1 MEFFLY
7 IIFMFVI
14 SYIAWKMDEI
24 NKNRKQR
31 QLEEEKLESERLKK
45 EKEKQLLEIQEKEK
59 EAKRLEKLKKERL
72 KKEELEKKYQY
83 ITNVICKYDKF
94 VIAFENTMKL
104 ITVRLQL
111 DFDIMDYEKELY
123 NIYDERTIDVNIKL
137 LEKIISLLPLEV
149 TAKEL
154 MNMYSLERFKKFAF
168 EVDGILGINKK
179 NIEEYNDLKFNM
191 YLSELKTNKKIRFC
205 DKFSKDKEI
214 NSLGYIY
221 ALYISIL
228 YELIIFDQNIE
239 ILKNDIELNT
249 IYYNLIKTNTNP
261 KYIYDKMYEIISNL
275 YKQKLINIQNQ
286 EDYEIIVSILLEQ
299 NNLHTKKSIN
309 NLYEITEENEIKI
322 KYGQLSDKIDEE
334 IFKTI
339 EIDFLKSISQNIKFE
354 DFIRR
359 LIVLDEMS
367 KKDYDLAIQDRKQ
380 KNAQKEM
387 ERLLKG
393 DMSKEIEMQKQVV
406 EYSNVQNGYEF
417 EEYVANLYKELG
429 YKIEEVTKKSGD
441 QGADVIAYKNNIKYV
456 IQVKFY
462 NNPVGNKAVQEV
474 VGAKG
479 MYKADKGIV
488 ITNSTFTQSAIE
500 LAKANNIELV
510 NGEKIEEYKKIIID
524 NI

>member
-1 MEFFLY
+1 
-7 IIFMFVI
+7 
-14 SYIAWKMDEI
+14 
-24 NKNRKQR
+24 
-31 QLEEEKLESERLKK
+31 
-45 EKEKQLLEIQEKEK
+45 
-59 EAKRLEKLKKERL
+59 
-72 KKEELEKKYQY
+72 
-83 ITNVICKYDKF
+83 
-94 VIAFENTMKL
+94 
-104 ITVRLQL
+104 
-111 DFDIMDYEKELY
+111 
-123 NIYDERTIDVNIKL
+123 
-137 LEKIISLLPLEV
+137 
-149 TAKEL
+149 
-154 MNMYSLERFKKFAF
+154 
-168 EVDGILGINKK
+168 
-179 NIEEYNDLKFNM
+179 M

-249 IYYNLIKTNTNP
+249 IYYNLIKTNTNQ

-380 KNAQKEM
+380 KNAQKEI

-393 DMSKEIEMQKQVV
+393 DMSKEIEVQKQVV